1 MENSKISLIDL
12 AKALAKRKKL
22 AQREADAFVRAFFD
36 LIQEQLLA
44 GETVKIKGFGTF
56 KITEVGS
63 RESVNVN
70 TGERFTI
77 EGHNKVSFTP
87 DKTLADHVNRPFAE
101 FETVVLNEGTSTEE
115 MERIDTPAEVI
126 PTAEEE
132 APAVEETLVEEETPA
147 DKEAPVEEDAPVEE
161 EVPVDLEERVIPLA
175 PIAEIPAEENPVEE
189 EVEPAE
195 EDTMV
200 EETPVENTT
209 TEEDSTEDNNTKKVE
224 PTPRKRRIWPWIL
237 FLIFLLALAAGA
249 YYFFKVYVPRQV
261 VDKPSCENPVKPIE
275 PDTIDKIDTTAVEP
289 VAVEPEKPKYNL
301 DSIQIKYAQIE
312 NGEYWIVGTKTIHE
326 LQKGEDLSK
335 LADKYYGDR
344 RLISYIIKHNHY
356 RNSDLERMFVG
367 VKVEIPELV
376 NRKDL

>member
-44 GETVKIKGFGTF
+44 GEAVKIKGFGTF

-87 DKTLADHVNRPFAE
+87 DKTLANHVNRPFAE
-101 FETVVLNEGTSTEE
+101 FETVVLNDNTSTEE
-115 MERIDTPAEVI
+115 MERIDTPIDVI
-126 PTAEEE
+126 
-132 APAVEETLVEEETPA
+132 
-147 DKEAPVEEDAPVEE
+147 PVEE
-161 EVPVDLEERVIPLA
+161 EVPVEEETPIVEEPTVDLEERVIPLA
-175 PIAEIPAEENPVEE
+175 PIAEIPTEEKAVEEETEPVKEETPAEEPPVEE
-189 EVEPAE
+189 TA
-195 EDTMV
+195 
-200 EETPVENTT
+200 
-209 TEEDSTEDNNTKKVE
+209 TEEDKPTEEETTVKEE

-237 FLIFLLALAAGA
+237 FLLLLLALIAGA
-249 YYFFKVYVPRQV
+249 YYYFKVYVPSQI
-261 VDKPSCENPVKPIE
+261 VDKPSCENPIGQLEE
-275 PDTIDKIDTTAVEP
+275 PDTINKVDTTIVEP

-367 VKVEIPELV
+367 MKVEIPELV